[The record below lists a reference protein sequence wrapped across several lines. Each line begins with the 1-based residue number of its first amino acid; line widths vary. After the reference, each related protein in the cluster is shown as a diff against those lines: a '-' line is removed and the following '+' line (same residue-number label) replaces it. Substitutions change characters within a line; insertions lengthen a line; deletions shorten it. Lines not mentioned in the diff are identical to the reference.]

1 MALTAINEQYLNMLQ
16 TLQPPKYN
24 VENNNYETP
33 IPSFIDENEEY

>member
-1 MALTAINEQYLNMLQ
+1 MLQ